1 MNYTVIG
8 TGAIG
13 GYYGGRL
20 MKAGR
25 TVRFLLRSDYEY
37 VKEHGLQIDSCDGSF
52 HLDGV
57 EAYNDTRQMPKTDV
71 VLVCLKSINNYKL
84 REMLPPILKEDTLV
98 VLIQNGIGVEED
110 LQRSS
115 RSCRSWLVSP
125 LSVRAKCL
133 TDVCRISVM
142 VLSTLATTPVRRNCF
157 MNCSKTSK
165 SQASRLLR
173 CLIRRHDG
181 RKPYG
186 TCLSRA

>member
-25 TVRFLLRSDYEY
+25 AVRFLLRSDYEY

-71 VLVCLKSINNYKL
+71 VLVCLKSINNHKL
-84 REMLPPILKEDTLV
+84 REMLPPHPERGYLGGAHPERYRSGGGPAK
-98 VLIQNGIGVEED
+98 GVPAVAD
-110 LQRSS
+110 RG
-115 RSCRSWLVSP
+115 W
-125 LSVRAKCL
+125 
-133 TDVCRISVM
+133 
-142 VLSTLATTPVRRNCF
+142 
-157 MNCSKTSK
+157 
-165 SQASRLLR
+165 SRLYLFEQSVSR
-173 CLIRRHDG
+173 
-181 RKPYG
+181 
-186 TCLSRA
+186 TCVASVLWFYQPWQLLL